1 MNFKKVSSR
10 ANAHIFACRHRHTY
24 EYTNMQAYT
33 HTHTH
38 TQTHTHTH
46 THTQTHTYIYVYI
59 WTQLHTQKPT
69 RIHIDWKKSVSS
81 KTKAIY

>member
-38 TQTHTHTH
+38 KHTHTH